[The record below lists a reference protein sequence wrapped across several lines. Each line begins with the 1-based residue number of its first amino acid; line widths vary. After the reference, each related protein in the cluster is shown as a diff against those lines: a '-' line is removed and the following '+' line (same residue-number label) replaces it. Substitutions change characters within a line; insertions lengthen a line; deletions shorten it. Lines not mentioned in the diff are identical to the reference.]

1 MRDVLTHVINKTGY
15 SPTLFWE
22 AAMLFAPVATL
33 LVWGLFAW
41 LTGGLN
47 GFEIV
52 GKNLTPFQGLL
63 FLGLML
69 FPFSAFMFARAEF
82 HRAQAI
88 ASRGWP
94 TVQGTV
100 GKSAMTRRW
109 TGHGM
114 TWALD
119 FACNYEVDGRPY
131 VLEHVQFGTGRT
143 MSRDL
148 IEGFA
153 DKYPVGAN
161 VAVRYNPASPE
172 IAALESSEEM
182 SRYSPGLALG
192 ILLPAPMAVLILHL
206 GACFSHRSGWQYCE
220 AIANRLS

>member
-1 MRDVLTHVINKTGY
+1 VWFVPEEDMRDVLTHVINKTGY
-15 SPTLFWE
+15 RPTQFWGW
-22 AAMLFAPVATL
+22 AMVVAPVATL
-33 LVWGLFAW
+33 LVLGLFTW

-47 GFEIV
+47 DLEWI
-52 GKNLTPFQGLL
+52 GKNLTPFQALL
-63 FLGLML
+63 LLGLML
-69 FPFSAFMFARAEF
+69 FPISAFMFARAEF

-88 ASRGWP
+88 ASRDWP

-100 GKSAMTRRW
+100 TKSAMTRRW

-119 FACNYEVDGRPY
+119 FACDYEVDGLPY

-153 DKYPVGAN
+153 DKYPAGAN
-161 VAVRYNPASPE
+161 VAVRYNPAWPE

-182 SRYSPGLALG
+182 ARYSSGLAWYLFW
-192 ILLPAPMAVLILHL
+192 PAPIAFLIVGLKN
-206 GACFSHRSGWQYCE
+206 GF
-220 AIANRLS
+220 